1 MKHFADTGLIVGL
14 LTRNDPYHA
23 WAAQEFRAHAPF
35 HVCEA
40 VLVEAASFFPDPTL
54 VLRLVERGDLI
65 LDDSFS
71 LEAELA
77 SVLALAAKYADRP
90 MDLADACLGSL
101 QALDRGSGGLLR
113 LPPPREENHPVCV
126 SAALSAVI
134 ALAQALKPRKAA
146 SDLAASLALRPSLD
160 RICSFPASRSALRSA
175 WPVKRVPW
183 RSGRA

>member
-23 WAAQEFRAHAPF
+23 WAAQEFRGHAPF

-65 LDDSFS
+65 LDDTFS

-77 SVLALAAKYADRP
+77 SVLALTAKYADRP
-90 MDLADACLGSL
+90 MDLADACLVRMMEL
-101 QALDRGSGGLLR
+101 TDRCKLWTVDRADFSAYRRHGKKLIPCVF
-113 LPPPREENHPVCV
+113 PP
-126 SAALSAVI
+126 
-134 ALAQALKPRKAA
+134 
-146 SDLAASLALRPSLD
+146 D
-160 RICSFPASRSALRSA
+160 
-175 WPVKRVPW
+175 
-183 RSGRA
+183 